1 MLIVDVPDQQSY
13 LADKIAICQRFAT
26 EIVMPIA
33 QVFKVRFSEGLW
45 TTSGTDVQLAPPVMN
60 IFWDHEGP
68 LIAFNRGGAI
78 FCNA

>member
-1 MLIVDVPDQQSY
+1 MTDVPDQQAY
-13 LADKIAICQRFAT
+13 LADKTAICQRFAT
-26 EIVMPIA
+26 EVVMPIA
-33 QVFKVRFSEGLW
+33 QVFKVCYGIVCHIRASETHG
-45 TTSGTDVQLAPPVMN
+45 QLAPPVMN